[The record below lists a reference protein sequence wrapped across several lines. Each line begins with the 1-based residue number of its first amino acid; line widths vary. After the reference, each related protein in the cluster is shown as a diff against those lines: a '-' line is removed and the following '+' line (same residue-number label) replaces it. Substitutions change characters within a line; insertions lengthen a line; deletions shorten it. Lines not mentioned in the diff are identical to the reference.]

1 MNGATSVVGGVPV
14 AYRANRKHRGYGVKS
29 SLGDHNADHH
39 RQLVGEVAVGQ
50 FVCKAWTSQP
60 QQFKLNPLQQMPGLN
75 I

>member
-39 RQLVGEVAVGQ
+39 RQLVGESPWGNSSVRMDFTAP
-50 FVCKAWTSQP
+50 A
-60 QQFKLNPLQQMPGLN
+60 

>member
-39 RQLVGEVAVGQ
+39 RQLVGELPWGNSSVRHGLH
-50 FVCKAWTSQP
+50 SP
-60 QQFKLNPLQQMPGLN
+60 SDLNSTRSSKCQD
-75 I
+75 